1 MSRIGRKPVAIPKG
15 VTVEI
20 AKNNKITVKG
30 PRGQLT
36 RNFSSTLG
44 IAEENGE
51 IVVTR
56 PTDQRQVRALH
67 GLTRALLQNMVTG
80 VSDGY
85 TKNLELVGVGYRAA
99 MQGNA
104 LELSLGFSHPVVI
117 NPPDQISFEVD
128 KAGRNISVNG
138 IDKEQVGEVAAKL
151 RALRKP
157 EPYKGK
163 GVRYRGEFV
172 RSKAGK
178 SAKR

>member
-56 PTDQRQVRALH
+56 PTDRK
-67 GLTRALLQNMVTG
+67 
-80 VSDGY
+80 S
-85 TKNLELVGVGYRAA
+85 
-99 MQGNA
+99 
-104 LELSLGFSHPVVI
+104 VV
-117 NPPDQISFEVD
+117 
-128 KAGRNISVNG
+128 
-138 IDKEQVGEVAAKL
+138 
-151 RALRKP
+151 
-157 EPYKGK
+157 
-163 GVRYRGEFV
+163 
-172 RSKAGK
+172 
-178 SAKR
+178 